1 MYLDVIDFRNFYS
14 EQLGRTVRREIRTT
28 IARRWSSV
36 GDQRI
41 LGFGYATP
49 FLDPFRTDAE
59 RVFAFMPAQQGVVNW
74 PSSDESA
81 TALVDE
87 DALPLPDACL
97 DRILVV
103 HALEHS
109 DRPRELLREFWRV
122 LAPGGRILI
131 VVPNRR
137 GYLARVDRTPF
148 GFGRPFSRGQL
159 TSLLR
164 ETLFSPVSWGPAL
177 YMTPVPRFMSIELTH
192 RLARVGALL
201 SPAFAGAIYVEATK
215 QMYQGVTESR
225 RKRLAN
231 ALKPVL
237 VPAPSA
243 MSLDPRKDQ
252 AG

>member
-1 MYLDVIDFRNFYS
+1 MYLDVIDFRTFYADR
-14 EQLGRTVRREIRTT
+14 LGRTVRREIRAT
-28 IARRWSSV
+28 IARRW
-36 GDQRI
+36 GALGNQRI
-41 LGFGYATP
+41 MGFGYATP
-49 FLDPFRTDAE
+49 FLDPFRTEAE

-81 TALVDE
+81 TALVHE
-87 DALPLPDACL
+87 DALPLPDASL

-103 HALEHS
+103 HALEHCDS
-109 DRPRELLREFWRV
+109 PREMLQEFWRV

-137 GYLARVDRTPF
+137 GILARVDRTPF

-164 ETLFSPVSWGPAL
+164 QTLFSPISWGPAL
-177 YMTPVPRFMSIELTH
+177 YMTPVPRFLSIELTQ
-192 RLARVGALL
+192 RLARFGALL

-215 QMYQGVTESR
+215 QLYQGVVESK
-225 RKRLAN
+225 RKRIAN

-243 MSLDPRKDQ
+243 PKVPADDTV
-252 AG
+252 